1 VKPAEA
7 RKSTLT
13 ARRRLGASIPAALL
27 LVILALSH
35 AVSTE
40 AQTAGMSPYDAARAR
55 LREDRQA
62 EAIPLLQSELRMRPG
77 NDEARLLLARVLSW
91 QRRYDE
97 SLAEYRELL
106 QKKPDDAT
114 LRAGYA
120 RVLAWSGR
128 HEEAAREFRA
138 SIKADSTNLE
148 TRVGYARV
156 LSWSGDLAEASSE
169 YQRILE
175 ADSRVGDAWLGLAS
189 VARWRGA
196 ATASDRYVARAE
208 SLHAD
213 PEATA
218 EEKGAVANAL
228 KPSAGTGWSASK
240 EREYVDLGPDFTLET
255 DGPYVQARGT
265 LARQA
270 TFTGRVSWLDLLETP
285 GSGGVTNYD
294 LSSVVTR
301 VDGSFLRGYPWQAAA
316 SVEYRSFDQNPGAM
330 LFPLGGDDTFF
341 GWGARVWRFSG
352 RFTPRAAVRRD
363 YVALKETAPDTAF
376 VPGHVDEFEGGLGWQ
391 WSPRGN
397 ADAVVSRGSYSD
409 DNRRWTAGGGA
420 SYRVKATTPT
430 ATVDGR
436 LTYRDWDFTS
446 SSYFTPLGSVRG
458 SAGVSIAGYVERSA
472 LDYGFRYEFAG
483 LNSTNFADIWTHTW
497 STYVNVTA
505 FGTLPLGLE
514 ASYSVDNNSYET
526 WYLGISGS
534 ARW

>member
-7 RKSTLT
+7 RRSTPT
-13 ARRRLGASIPAALL
+13 GRSPFRASIRAALL
-27 LVILALSH
+27 IAFLAH
-35 AVSTE
+35 GHPAF
-40 AQTAGMSPYDAARAR
+40 AQTTGMSPYDTARAR

-62 EAIPLLQSELRMRPG
+62 EAIPLLQSELRMRPN
-77 NDEARLLLARVLSW
+77 NDDARLLLARVLSW

-106 QKKPDDAT
+106 AKKPNDAT

-128 HEEAAREFRA
+128 HQEAAREFKTA
-138 SIKADSTNLE
+138 IQADSTNLE

-156 LSWSGDLAEASSE
+156 LSWSGDLAEASTE
-169 YQRILE
+169 YQRILA
-175 ADSRVGDAWLGLAS
+175 ADPRTGDAWLGLAS

-218 EEKGAVANAL
+218 EEKGAVATAL
-228 KPSAGTGWSASK
+228 RPSLGTGWSASH
-240 EREYVDLGPDFTLET
+240 EREYVDLAPDFTLET
-255 DGPYVQARGT
+255 DGPYIQGRGT
-265 LARQA
+265 LARRA
-270 TFTGRVSWLDLLETP
+270 TLTGRVSWLDLVETP
-285 GSGGVTNYD
+285 GSGPAKNYD

-316 SVEYRSFDQNPGAM
+316 SVEHRSFDQNPGTM
-330 LFPLGGDDTFF
+330 LFPLGEDDTFF

-352 RFTPRAAVRRD
+352 RFTPRGAIHRD

-376 VPGHVDEFEGGLGWQ
+376 VPGHVDEYEGGLGWQ
-391 WSPRGN
+391 WNARGA
-397 ADAVVSRGSYSD
+397 ADAVVSRGVYSD

-420 SYRVKATTPT
+420 SYKVKT
-430 ATVDGR
+430 ATPSVTVDSR

-446 SSYFTPLGSVRG
+446 RSYFTPLGSVRG

-472 LDYGFRYEFAG
+472 VDYGFRYEFAG
-483 LNSTNFADIWTHTW
+483 INSTNFADIWTHAW
-497 STYVNVTA
+497 SGYLNLTA

-526 WYLGISGS
+526 WYLGVSGS